1 MGDFGGLLARAGL
14 AYFREKERQRQERI
28 EEQRYKDERSD
39 RDAER
44 KEAQKARDRQHWEG
58 EEKLWWEAGLNAD
71 DPAEAEQAEKMV
83 NEARASHPDKK
94 PPVPQGYFMQ
104 AAQQRRMAQTWAMAQ
119 KAKEMAG
126 GNPYM
131 AEVFLHQLQQAGL
144 NPDMSQSSPQAMPMG
159 QQAPAGVV
167 PPASMDIAEA
177 IAAARPRAPQAAPQM
192 AMPQAMP
199 QAMDQP
205 EPGAFG
211 GRKQAPRQ
219 PSPEQMVG
227 FAPPPSG
234 QLSIVDE
241 AANQV
246 QDKSYLPIGLLPKTP
261 GPDYSQIMAAVG
273 QERGAP
279 AASPATPPAAKRSPF
294 VDWMIGPSPEE
305 FEKRNRD
312 SAADLLEGIKAGL
325 PPAVQKAL
333 DKRRAGETL
342 TEEDWNA
349 IGNAAREYSDWR
361 RALTTQRMASAENM
375 AMRTK
380 HIPKEFQLKEEEL
393 RLKVQQARSADEYRN
408 AKLEAD
414 KFTAAARLQFQA
426 KAQAWRE
433 SRAATE
439 DIQWAEEMA
448 RDYDVLAQRAG
459 PRTDEFGMTVP
470 GDPEAQA
477 RYGAQ
482 AESYRARGGGATAA
496 PAAKPAGTAK
506 PSGKES
512 DKDFCVRIYLNAPD
526 GLRKEMD
533 RSTLSLKD
541 LANWLR
547 KQGCK

>member
-1 MGDFGGLLARAGL
+1 MANFGNMLARAGL

-279 AASPATPPAAKRSPF
+279 ATSPAASAPAAAKRSPF

-305 FEKRNRD
+305 TEKRNRD

-361 RALTTQRMASAENM
+361 GALTTQRMASAENM

-393 RLKVQQARSADEYRN
+393 RLKVQQARSDDEYRN
-408 AKLEAD
+408 AVLEAK
-414 KFTAAARLQFQA
+414 KFNDAARLRFQA
-426 KAQAWRE
+426 MAASFRE
-433 SRAATE
+433 RRAATE

-477 RYGAQ
+477 RYRAQ
-482 AESYRARGGGATAA
+482 AESYRARGGGATGGDSDLDYVKRIRAYHPKLQLQDDA
-496 PAAKPAGTAK
+496 MD
-506 PSGKES
+506 KE
-512 DKDFCVRIYLNAPD
+512 
-526 GLRKEMD
+526 
-533 RSTLSLKD
+533 
-541 LANWLR
+541 LR
-547 KQGCK
+547 KQGVTDPAERRRRRAAHWRTVLK

>member
-1 MGDFGGLLARAGL
+1 MANFGNMLARAGL
-14 AYFREKERQRQERI
+14 AYFKEKERQRQERL
-28 EEQRYKDERSD
+28 EEQAYKDRAKSEKQER
-39 RDAER
+39 RDAR
-44 KEAQKARDRQHWEG
+44 KARDRQHWEQ
-58 EEKLWWEAGLNAD
+58 EERLWWEAGMNAD
-71 DPAEAEQAEKMV
+71 DPAEAEQAEKML

-144 NPDMSQSSPQAMPMG
+144 APDMAQSGPMG
-159 QQAPAGVV
+159 QQAPTGVM

-177 IAAARPRAPQAAPQM
+177 VATAPPRPAQAAPQM
-192 AMPQAMP
+192 AAPQAGAMP
-199 QAMDQP
+199 MDQP

-211 GRKQAPRQ
+211 GRKMAPRPG

-227 FAPPPSG
+227 IPPPPSG
-234 QLSIVDE
+234 QLSILDQ
-241 AANQV
+241 AASQV
-246 QDKSYLPIGLLPKTP
+246 QDKSYLPIGLLPKAS

-273 QERGAP
+273 QGQGA
-279 AASPATPPAAKRSPF
+279 PATPPAAQPKRSPF

-333 DKRRAGETL
+333 DKRRAGEKL
-342 TEEDWNA
+342 TEEDWDA

-361 RALTTQRMASAENM
+361 GALTTQRLASADNL

-459 PRTDEFGMTVP
+459 PQPDRYGGIIP
-470 GDPEAQA
+470 GDPQAQA
-477 RYGAQ
+477 QYSAQ
-482 AESYRARGGGATAA
+482 ADSYRARGGGGPA
-496 PAAKPAGTAK
+496 PSAKPAGTAK
-506 PSGKES
+506 PAGKPAGKET
-512 DKDFCVRIYLNAPD
+512 DKDFCVRIYQNAPD

-541 LANWLR
+541 LAHWLR